1 MKKIL
6 VPTDF
11 SQHAENAM
19 LVASQ
24 IAKKSNAKIIAI
36 HMMGLELTDFN
47 KASNQEALEGLFHL
61 KLAKKS
67 FKKFLDKEYLKDL
80 EVEER
85 VQNKLAFNQLNEIA
99 KQEEADLIVMGS
111 HGTSGFTEDVFVGS
125 NTEKMVRNSEV
136 PVLVIKEKIA
146 NFKMDKVVFACD
158 FKKENASA
166 YRKAVALFNSFG
178 ASVHMLYVNTPSK
191 FLSNIEITNKVS
203 SFLKEVN
210 SENEVLFYNDY
221 TVENGVFNYSDEIS
235 ADVIAIPT
243 HGRRGLAHFFT
254 GSIGEDIANHSERP
268 VITFKI

>member
-1 MKKIL
+1 MKKIV

-36 HMMGLELTDFN
+36 HMLGLQVTDFN
-47 KASNQEALEGLFHL
+47 KASSQEALEGLFHI
-61 KLAKKS
+61 KLAKKN
-67 FKKFLDKEYLKDL
+67 FKSFLDKDYLKGI
-80 EVEER
+80 EIEER
-85 VQNKLAFNQLNEIA
+85 VQSELAFNQLNEIA
-99 KQEEADLIVMGS
+99 RQEEADLIIMGS

-136 PVLVIKEKIA
+136 PVLVIKEKIK
-146 NFKMDKVVFACD
+146 NFKLNKVVFACD

-166 YRKAVALFNSFG
+166 YRKAVDMFNSFG

-191 FLSNIEITNKVS
+191 FLSNREITAKVS

-210 SENEVLFYNDY
+210 SDNEVLFYNDY
-221 TVENGVFNYSDEIS
+221 TVESGVFNYSDEIN
-235 ADVIAIPT
+235 ADAIAIPT